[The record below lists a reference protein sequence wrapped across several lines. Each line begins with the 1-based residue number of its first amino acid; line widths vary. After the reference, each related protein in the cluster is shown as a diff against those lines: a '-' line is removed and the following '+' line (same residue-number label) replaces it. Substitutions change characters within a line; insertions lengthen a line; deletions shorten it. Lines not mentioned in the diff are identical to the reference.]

1 MCRTKE
7 DTTRAAGVPGFER
20 SYAEGNDL
28 HSQFYTDFMNIV
40 GSSPK
45 GDWVMSKVLVVYC
58 SMSGNTKAAAEAI
71 AEGARTAGAR
81 VTLKKGADAQP
92 KDLLE
97 CDAVALGSYDAF
109 SYMGGGLKDF
119 LDRAFYP
126 TQGQVTDKPYVA
138 FLTHGGGG
146 KAIESIE
153 SIAQSFKFK
162 KAVKPVL
169 VKGKPEGQAIV
180 DLKALGAKLAAAAGK

>member
-1 MCRTKE
+1 
-7 DTTRAAGVPGFER
+7 
-20 SYAEGNDL
+20 
-28 HSQFYTDFMNIV
+28 
-40 GSSPK
+40 
-45 GDWVMSKVLVVYC
+45 MSKVLVVYC
-58 SMSGNTKAAAEAI
+58 SMSGNTKAAAEAV
-71 AEGARTAGAR
+71 ADGARAAGAQ
-81 VTLKKGADAQP
+81 VAVKSGLDAQP
-92 KDLLE
+92 GDLQK

-119 LDRAFYP
+119 LDRVFYP
-126 TQGQVTDKPYVA
+126 TQGQVTDKPYAA